1 MCEVEVMR
9 KRITA
14 AFLAILLSLAALV
27 PTAAC
32 AAQSAGI
39 IQNVQVSGSSLTVL
53 CAQVAQG
60 GEYTLQL
67 DGTQLPFSTGNVDLT
82 RTPVTV
88 FCLVDIS
95 ETSYFRSKVI
105 REVLLEISASL
116 GSDDRMLVA
125 TLDSQLNIQQLPDTP
140 EDREAAMETLSFSHK
155 DADLYQ
161 GILKSLEQLSSDES
175 YSPCRCLV
183 VLSDGDHFQGSDY
196 TQQEVLTAI
205 EKARLPV
212 YTVALAETY
221 TQRQGARTLGSLSRS
236 SCGGKALSS
245 IDDSG
250 YIRKDVSGTT
260 FGRTI
265 WEDLIGM
272 PVLTV
277 DLSGFAVDRTKT
289 ALALRISC
297 TAGNNVYEDSLDI
310 PTDRFPAVAVAE
322 ETKPSVTEAPADI
335 QKEAPREQP
344 ASAVPIWI
352 WVVAG
357 VVAVAGVAVAAI
369 LLSRKKQPQ
378 PQPAP
383 EAPAKVVEIPA
394 QAVPPAPAA
403 PKETGYHLYLTDI
416 PHGTRKRHYRL
427 PENRPLSLGRDGRAD
442 EVLNAEDKLLS
453 GTHFSIVAQAG
464 AYRIRDER
472 SRNGTF
478 LNGVPIG
485 EKGWCSFHSGDK
497 LRAGSCEYRIVIQP
511 DQIP

>member
-1 MCEVEVMR
+1 MG
-9 KRITA
+9 KRIA
-14 AFLAILLSLAALV
+14 ATFLAIFLSLAVLV
-27 PTAAC
+27 PTAAS
-32 AAQSAGI
+32 AAQSAHI
-39 IQNVQVSGSSLTVL
+39 IQNVQVSGSTLTVL
-53 CAQVAQG
+53 CAQVAQD

-67 DGTQLPFSTGNVDLT
+67 DGTQLPFSTGSVDLT

-88 FCLVDIS
+88 FCLVDTS
-95 ETSYFRSKVI
+95 ETSYFKSKVI
-105 REVLLEISASL
+105 REALLEISASL
-116 GSDDRMLVA
+116 GNDDRMLIA
-125 TLDSQLNIQQLPDTP
+125 TLDSQLNIQQLPATP

-155 DADLYQ
+155 DADLYY

-175 YSPCRCLV
+175 YSSCRCLV
-183 VLSDGDHFQGSDY
+183 VLSDGDHFQNSDY

-221 TQRQGARTLGSLSRS
+221 TQRKGARTLGSLSRS

-272 PVLTV
+272 PILSV
-277 DLSGFAVDRTKT
+277 DLADFAVDRGKT
-289 ALALRISC
+289 ALALRISY

-310 PTDRFPAVAVAE
+310 PTDRFPGATVAE
-322 ETKPSVTEAPADI
+322 ETEPNVRETSPEFK
-335 QKEAPREQP
+335 KEAPQEQP
-344 ASAVPIWI
+344 ASAAPIWV
-352 WVVAG
+352 WVAAG
-357 VVAVAGVAVAAI
+357 VVVLAGVAVAAV

-378 PQPAP
+378 VAP
-383 EAPAKVVEIPA
+383 EVLETPPEVVEVPE
-394 QAVPPAPAA
+394 VPPAPVA
-403 PKETGYHLYLTDI
+403 PKEPSYHLYLTDI

-427 PENRPLSLGRDGRAD
+427 TENRPLSLGRDGRAD
-442 EVLNAEDKLLS
+442 EILNAEDKRLS
-453 GTHFSIVAQAG
+453 GSHFSIVAQAG
-464 AYRIRDER
+464 VYRIRDEK

-511 DQIP
+511 DQVP